1 MRHHIHDMLSH
12 RVQHVRIDV
21 GEVRL
26 QIGRQPAQRGNAFP
40 FLSGGVARR
49 DGRIFPQPSVHEARD
64 LAGERNQIAVGQTGS
79 HRGYRWQQGMLPQ
92 DDRRAIREWAGS
104 FIGNRAISFFFWRQS

>member
-1 MRHHIHDMLSH
+1 MRHHVHDVLGH
-12 RVQHVRIDV
+12 RMKHFRIDV
-21 GEVRL
+21 GDVRL

-40 FLSGGVARR
+40 FLSGGMARR
-49 DGRIFPQPSVHEARD
+49 DGRIFPQPSAHEARD

-79 HRGYRWQQGMLPQ
+79 HGGSRWQQGMLPQ

-104 FIGNRAISFFFWRQS
+104 FIGNRAI